1 MTPWI
6 WIISSKDAWKMAI
19 SDQIWRRMG
28 QNQHKMNRSK
38 CWQWKQTTTTDNVKM
53 DTMPKN
59 SCTNDQRIVVMARGQ
74 LHWWLQEYWQKTTS
88 WRSVTLE
95 LQIEKQTLELEI
107 YEKKIERK
115 SALEIKNLLKMMT
128 NISL

>member
-1 MTPWI
+1 
-6 WIISSKDAWKMAI
+6 
-19 SDQIWRRMG
+19 
-28 QNQHKMNRSK
+28 
-38 CWQWKQTTTTDNVKM
+38 M

-107 YEKKIERK
+107 YEKKNREK
-115 SALEIKNLLKMMT
+115 KCLGDKKFIKNDDQH
-128 NISL
+128 